1 MAWQNLVERYLAPR
15 FSEAVSAPIATIYFQ
30 HQPQPMRILHTADW
44 HLGLR
49 LNGRYRHDE
58 QEAVLD
64 ELCRIADDQQI
75 DAVVIA
81 GDVFDTYNPPTESE
95 SLFYRTMTRLSNG
108 GRRAIIVIAGNHD
121 SPDHLVATDPYA
133 RGLGIVTVGH
143 PKDAPLLFDG
153 GTERV
158 SCLQTAPSF
167 VRLRTPRNGQ
177 ILSVLALPYPS
188 ESRLRE
194 VLTRDISDEETAM
207 ADYNRRIKEFM
218 EETAR
223 LFADGGANI
232 ITSHLFVGG
241 GMESDSERQIQVGG
255 AYVVDRQSFPAS
267 AGYVALGHLHR
278 PQEQCGQDELPV
290 RYSGSILQYSMSE
303 AGQQKSVTVV
313 EFGSDGRASYHTIPL
328 TAGRTLLRI
337 HVESVAE
344 LEAKLA
350 EADPQSWID
359 IVLRLQEPLN
369 ADYGR
374 QLRAAHPNILG
385 FIPQYQLGD
394 ADPQAISIGSLA
406 PQEQFR
412 RFVEQAHGEPV
423 SDEVMKLF
431 LELVGAEP
439 GDSLGEE

>member
-1 MAWQNLVERYLAPR
+1 
-15 FSEAVSAPIATIYFQ
+15 
-30 HQPQPMRILHTADW
+30 MRILHTADW
-44 HLGLR
+44 HLGRR
-49 LNGRYRHDE
+49 LDGRYRHDE

-64 ELCRIADDQQI
+64 ELCHLANDQQI

-95 SLFYRTMTRLSNG
+95 ALFYRTMTRLSDH

-121 SPDHLVATDPYA
+121 SPDHLLASDSYA
-133 RGLGIVTVGH
+133 RALGIVTVGH
-143 PKDAPLLFDG
+143 PKDAPLMFDG

-158 SCLQTAPSF
+158 SCLHTAPSF

-177 ILSVLALPYPS
+177 LLSVLALPYPS

-194 VLTRDISDEETAM
+194 VLTRDISDEETAL

-232 ITSHLFVGG
+232 VTSHLFVGG
-241 GMESDSERQIQVGG
+241 GMESESERQIQVGG

-278 PQEQCGQDELPV
+278 PQEQYGQHDLPV

-313 EFGSDGRASYHTIPL
+313 EFGNGGNVSYREIPL
-328 TAGRTLLRI
+328 SAGRQLARI
-337 HVESVAE
+337 RVESVAE
-344 LEAKLA
+344 LEAKIA
-350 EADPQSWID
+350 ETDPQWWVD
-359 IVLRLQEPLN
+359 ISITLQEPLDI
-369 ADYGR
+369 DYIR
-374 QLRAAHPNILG
+374 QLRAAHPNILN
-385 FIPQYQLGD
+385 FVPRYQMVD
-394 ADPQAISIGSLA
+394 SDEQAIRISSLT

-412 RFVEQAHGEPV
+412 RFVEHVHGEPV
-423 SDEVMKLF
+423 NDGVMKLF
-431 LELVGAEP
+431 LELVGT
-439 GDSLGEE
+439 EEEETPDE